1 MTDDRH
7 PDETEPTDTPKPDTS
22 KGAPP
27 VPETKHIED
36 EGEPLG
42 ANLA

>member
-7 PDETEPTDTPKPDTS
+7 PDETQTDETAEAAKPT
-22 KGAPP
+22 PP
-27 VPETKHIED
+27 APETQHIQHD
-36 EGEPLG
+36 GEPLG

>member
-7 PDETEPTDTPKPDTS
+7 PDETETTDTS
-22 KGAPP
+22 KDVPP
-27 VPETKHIED
+27 APETKHIED
-36 EGEPLG
+36 DGEPLG